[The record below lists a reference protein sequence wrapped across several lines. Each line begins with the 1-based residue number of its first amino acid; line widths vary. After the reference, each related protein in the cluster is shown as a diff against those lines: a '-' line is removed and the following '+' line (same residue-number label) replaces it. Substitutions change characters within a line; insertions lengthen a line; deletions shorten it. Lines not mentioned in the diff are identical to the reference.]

1 MGLLFNW
8 FLSDRRRRKLIRNC
22 SLTTGSYL
30 KWRWFFCLSLSLS
43 LSVSIYR
50 SRRCRSVTLDQND
63 GGGGFGEGKDNTD
76 RYGGF
81 IFLFW
86 SPFNQKKTK
95 KKKKR
100 KEEPNDSFT
109 WPLGFFLVVG
119 FDSKSFIYLAIP
131 CFELVLTQ
139 LPSVLLGFDVLG
151 FFLVVHCSSWG
162 SLNYRA
168 LMDCVWLDSIGL
180 SLGLIGFFVASLSSI
195 ELSWLR
201 LGFEWI
207 QLNVIGSYWSWFR
220 KGLVVA
226 FQRGLSFDLKKNS
239 FKKNEVFV
247 YLFMEARDVR
257 LVLPVPVLDFLETI
271 STGIRLNS
279 HLSG

>member
-63 GGGGFGEGKDNTD
+63 GGVSGREKITRTD
-76 RYGGF
+76 TAVLY
-81 IFLFW
+81 
-86 SPFNQKKTK
+86 FNSDLHSIKKNKTK

-131 CFELVLTQ
+131 CFELMLTQ

-168 LMDCVWLDSIGL
+168 LMDCVWLDLIGL

-226 FQRGLSFDLKKNS
+226 FQRGLSFDLKK
-239 FKKNEVFV
+239 K
-247 YLFMEARDVR
+247 
-257 LVLPVPVLDFLETI
+257 
-271 STGIRLNS
+271 
-279 HLSG
+279 